1 MPDLLSTL
9 RKHDLGHLHIVAGFW
24 GLELESRAAD
34 AAAEELSAAML
45 DAELTHETLDILPAA
60 ARPALDALLR
70 AGGKIEWAAF
80 SRQFGDIREMGEA
93 RRDRERPYLKP
104 ASSAEILFY
113 RSMVEKA
120 FFETEKGLQEFAYI
134 PEDLRQVIQEA
145 RAIEPSE
152 PPAQPL
158 GRLATPLEKARES
171 LATDEILDDA
181 TTYLAALRVGEDVSQ
196 FSPRFPALLAAAGLL
211 RENAPQPEAV
221 KNFLE
226 APRPQALAL
235 LQNAWLASASFNE
248 LRLLPAIICEGEWK
262 NQPQVTREFLLDLV
276 AELPS
281 EKWWSLPAFIRDLKV
296 KFPDFQR
303 PAGDYDSW
311 FIKRAADGQYL
322 RGFAY
327 WDEVDGA
334 LVKDFFDLLH
344 WLGKADAARSE
355 NGEEITAFRL
365 AAPRAEVSPV
375 ARIKVAANGKILIPR
390 AFSRAARYQ
399 LARFCAWAQEKSGE
413 YIYFI
418 NAQSLRR
425 ANAQGLKAEQ
435 ALALL
440 MKYAD
445 GGVPPPLAKALKNW
459 DASGVSARVE
469 SVSLVRADSPE
480 ILDALRKSKA
490 GKFLGEALS
499 PTAALVKRG
508 AESKVAEALLELG
521 VMAEI
526 KIESQG
532 E

>member
-24 GLELESRAAD
+24 GLELESRAAA
-34 AAAEELSAAML
+34 AAAEELAAAML
-45 DAELTHETLDILPAA
+45 DAELTRETLDVLPAA

-70 AGGKIEWAAF
+70 AGGKMEWAAF
-80 SRQFGDIREMGEA
+80 SRQFGEIRAMGEA

-104 ASSAEILFY
+104 AAPAEILFY
-113 RSMVEKA
+113 RSLLEKD
-120 FFETEKGLQEFAYI
+120 FFEAEKGLQEFAYL
-134 PEDLRQVIQEA
+134 PEDLMQVIQESSDV
-145 RAIEPSE
+145 EPAA
-152 PPAQPL
+152 PAAQPL
-158 GRLATPLEKARES
+158 GRQAAPLEKSRES
-171 LATDEILDDA
+171 LAADNLLDDA
-181 TTYLAALRVGEDVSQ
+181 TTYLAALRVGEDVSH
-196 FSPRFPALLAAAGLL
+196 FSPRFPALLGAAGLL
-211 RENAPQPEAV
+211 KENALQPEAV

-226 APRPQALAL
+226 APRPQALSM

-248 LRLLPAIICEGEWK
+248 LRLIPSIVCEGEWK
-262 NQPQVTREFLLDLV
+262 NQPQVTREFLLAIMEDL
-276 AELPS
+276 PPQ
-281 EKWWSLPAFIRDLKV
+281 KWWSLPAFLRDLKS

-334 LVKDFFDLLH
+334 LVKYFVEVLH
-344 WLGKADAARSE
+344 WLGKADVARAE
-355 NGEEITAFRL
+355 NGDELAAFRL
-365 AAPRAEVSPV
+365 AAPLAELAPVS
-375 ARIKVAANGKILIPR
+375 RIKLASNGKLLIPR

-399 LARFCAWAQEKSGE
+399 LARFCAWGEEKNGE

-440 MKYAD
+440 LKYAD
-445 GGVPPPLAKALKNW
+445 GGAPPPLAKALKNW
-459 DASGVSARVE
+459 DAGGASARVE
-469 SVSLVRADSPE
+469 SVSIARTDSPQV
-480 ILDALRKSKA
+480 LDALRKSKA
-490 GKFLGEALS
+490 GKFLGESLS

-508 AESKVAEALLELG
+508 AESKIAEALLELG

-526 KIESQG
+526 KNDEA
-532 E
+532 